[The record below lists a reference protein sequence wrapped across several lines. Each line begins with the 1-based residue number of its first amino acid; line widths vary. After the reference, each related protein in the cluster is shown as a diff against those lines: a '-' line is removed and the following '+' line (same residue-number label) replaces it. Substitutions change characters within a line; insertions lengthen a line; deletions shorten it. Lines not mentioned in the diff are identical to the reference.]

1 MEMGPDGFDLH
12 TERSTHPSVNTLKET
27 DVSFTEHNNSG
38 TSPYTRGIHKNM
50 YLDRLW
56 TMRQYAGFSDAKSTN
71 KRFLELLDNGQ
82 SGLSVA
88 FDLPT
93 QLGLNSNSDLAEGEV
108 GKVGVAI
115 DSIHDIRI
123 LFQGIDLSEVS
134 TSMTI
139 NAPATSLF
147 ALYIAYADE
156 CGLSLIHI

>member
-1 MEMGPDGFDLH
+1 MTGVRDGDDLH
-12 TERSTHPSVNTLKET
+12 TKRSTHPSKET
-27 DVSFTEHNNSG
+27 LSDTVISTQNHSNSG
-38 TSPYTRGIHKNM
+38 TPPYTRGIHKNM

-71 KRFLELLDNGQ
+71 KRFIDLLENGQ

-93 QLGLNSNSDLAEGEV
+93 QLGLNSNSELAEGEV

-115 DSIHDIRI
+115 DSIHDIRA
-123 LFQGIDLSEVS
+123 LFSDIDLSQVS

-147 ALYIAYADE
+147 ALYVACLLYTSDAADE
-156 CGLSLIHI
+156 